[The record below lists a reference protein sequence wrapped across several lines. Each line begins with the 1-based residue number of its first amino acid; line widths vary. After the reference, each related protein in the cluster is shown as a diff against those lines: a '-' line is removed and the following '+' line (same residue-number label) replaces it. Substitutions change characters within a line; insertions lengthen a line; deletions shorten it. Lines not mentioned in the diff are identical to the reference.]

1 MESQMKPVPIESSQS
16 TWKMP
21 GASTAVVLD
30 QNSVIRNTYWLLAL
44 SMLPTV
50 AGAFLGTSMNF
61 ASFYRTSPIMA
72 PLLMFAAMFGMLFV
86 VSALRNS
93 GWGIVAV
100 FGFTFVSGVMLAP
113 MLQHAAGLKNGGQ
126 LVALAG
132 GMTAAVFFVM
142 AAIATLSKRDFSFL
156 GKFLFVG
163 VILLIVASIA
173 NLFFQVPALAITI
186 SAVAVLIFSMY
197 LLHDL
202 SQIVKGGQNNYIMA
216 TISLFLDIFN
226 IFVNILNL
234 LLIFTGQRD

>member
-1 MESQMKPVPIESSQS
+1 
-16 TWKMP
+16 
-21 GASTAVVLD
+21 VLD

-50 AGAFLGTSMNF
+50 VGAYVGMSMNF
-61 ASFYRTSPIMA
+61 AALYKTSPIMA
-72 PLLMFAAMFGMLFV
+72 PLLMFGAMFGMLFV

-93 GWGIVAV
+93 SWGVAAV

-113 MLQHAAGLKNGGQ
+113 MLQYAAGLKNGGE

-142 AAIATLSKRDFSFL
+142 AAIATVSKRDFSFL

-163 VILLIVASIA
+163 VILLIVASLA
-173 NLFFQVPALAITI
+173 NLFFQVPAVAITI